1 MAAEPRSSGSTP
13 RDVDVEKGTSPNA
26 SDLEGATI
34 RPESAPESTTNRGE
48 ADKETEQDPNIVYWD
63 GPDDPENPQNWTMKM
78 KWFNVAAI
86 SMLTFVTPL
95 GSSMFAPGIPKIMV
109 EFGETSSTVATFVVS
124 IYVLGFAFGP
134 LIIAPMSEVYGR
146 ARLYIWGNIFFTLF
160 TVGVA
165 LSQNMAMMMAF
176 RFLMGLAGAVPITIG
191 SGSIADLMPVE
202 MRGRAMS
209 AWALGPL
216 LGPCIGPVAGGYLIK
231 AAGWRWIYWLVVIVG
246 GIFIPLSWFFIKET
260 YAPLILERKAER
272 LRKET
277 GNQDLRSKLQADA
290 KMSDTF
296 KHAIVRPLRLL
307 FMTPIVTLMALYVAI
322 VYGILYLLITTF
334 SFVYK
339 DQYGFDEGT
348 VGLTFLPA
356 GIGMMIGIALFGALT
371 DAIVLRNKA
380 RNIEHTPEAR
390 LSPVIAMPCAVV
402 LPVGLFIYGWTA
414 EKGVHFI
421 VPMLGVVVFSIGL
434 MGVMTCIQ
442 NYLLDSYPLYAASV
456 TAALAVLRSL
466 SGALLPLGGL
476 EMYNALGLGVGNLGL
491 QKLQLMLGSGQLI
504 GLLAEAFFHL
514 HEKEALGMRI
524 IIQLCE

>member
-13 RDVDVEKGTSPNA
+13 RDVDVEKETSPNA

-34 RPESAPESTTNRGE
+34 RPESAP
-48 ADKETEQDPNIVYWD
+48 KTEQDPNIVYWD

-231 AAGWRWIYWLVVIVG
+231 AAGWRWIYWLVVIV
-246 GIFIPLSWFFIKET
+246 
-260 YAPLILERKAER
+260 RRAER

-476 EMYNALGLGVGNLGL
+476 EMYNALGLGWGNSLL
-491 QKLQLMLGSGQLI
+491 AFISI
-504 GLLAEAFFHL
+504 GLIPIPLVFYIFGA
-514 HEKEALGMRI
+514 RI
-524 IIQLCE
+524 RGRTKSNL